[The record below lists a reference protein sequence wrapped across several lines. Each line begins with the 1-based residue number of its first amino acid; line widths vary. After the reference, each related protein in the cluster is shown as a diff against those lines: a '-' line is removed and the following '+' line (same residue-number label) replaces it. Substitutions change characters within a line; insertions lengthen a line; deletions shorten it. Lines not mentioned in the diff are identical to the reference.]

1 MEKVKESSRNGSD
14 YHIQKVDRSKK
25 GCIKNRAEKSGVKKL
40 VSHSTCFMMKRY
52 CFDVIECK
60 FSKSSIYH
68 KKGQHILMIWF

>member
-1 MEKVKESSRNGSD
+1 MEVITTYRKWREAKKVVLRIELK
-14 YHIQKVDRSKK
+14 
-25 GCIKNRAEKSGVKKL
+25 KSGVKKL